1 LGVDN
6 AASSFPQVAMSR
18 ILVVYAHAAP
28 NASRVNRRMVAAA
41 RALPN
46 VTVSELYELYPD
58 FVIDVD
64 HEQTLLAQAELI
76 VLQHPVQWYG
86 MPSLQKEWLD
96 QVLEHGWAHGSNGH
110 ALAGKQLLLAV
121 TTGGNAQSYS
131 ESGEHGYPFAAF
143 LPPYRQTALL
153 CGMHWLAPLV
163 LHGARHASEE
173 TVTAHVETYRSLL
186 AGFPASVAQRM
197 DTGALRY

>member
-1 LGVDN
+1 
-6 AASSFPQVAMSR
+6 MSR

-41 RALPN
+41 RSVPG

-64 HEQTLLAQAELI
+64 HEQNLLAKAELI
-76 VLQHPVQWYG
+76 VLQHPMQWYG

-96 QVLEHGWAHGSNGH
+96 QVLEHGWAHGRNGR
-110 ALAGKQLLLAV
+110 ALAGKHFLLAV
-121 TTGGNAQSYS
+121 TTGGDAQSYS
-131 ESGEHGYPFAAF
+131 DSGEHGYAFEAF

-153 CGMHWLAPLV
+153 CGMRWLPPLV
-163 LHGARHASEE
+163 LHGARRAGEE
-173 TVTAHVETYRSLL
+173 AVAAHVETYRNLL
-186 AGFPASVAQRM
+186 AGFPASLAQRT
-197 DTGALRY
+197 DTGALRT